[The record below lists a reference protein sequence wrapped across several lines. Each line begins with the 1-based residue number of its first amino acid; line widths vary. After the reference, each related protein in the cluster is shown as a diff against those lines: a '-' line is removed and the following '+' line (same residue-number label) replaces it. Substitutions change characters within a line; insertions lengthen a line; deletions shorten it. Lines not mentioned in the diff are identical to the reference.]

1 MKKLLLITNLFVFCS
16 FAGSCQTSTKTSTN
30 TETKP
35 KSSVTPT
42 KTEAV
47 KSNSQT
53 SGSSGSVGTG
63 GGIKKDTA
71 SKPTKTVAVN
81 HSAPNQAQID
91 SLKKTKTKNKKKK

>member
-1 MKKLLLITNLFVFCS
+1 MKKLLLITNLLVFCS
-16 FAGSCQTSTKTSTN
+16 FAGSCQSSTKTSTN

-53 SGSSGSVGTG
+53 TNSSGTVGTG
-63 GGIKKDTA
+63 GGIKKDTT
-71 SKPTKTVAVN
+71 SKPAKITAVT

-91 SLKKTKTKNKKKK
+91 SLKKAKTKNKKKK